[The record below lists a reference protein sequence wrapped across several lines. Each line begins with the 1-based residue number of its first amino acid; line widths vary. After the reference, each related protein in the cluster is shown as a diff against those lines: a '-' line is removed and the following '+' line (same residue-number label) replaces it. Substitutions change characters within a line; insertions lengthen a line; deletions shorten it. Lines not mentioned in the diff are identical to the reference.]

1 MDAIGYPL
9 FDGATYDPLLDERR
23 METQL
28 VRVAALMADAR
39 WRTLAEIVAST
50 GGSEAGVSAR
60 LRDLRKHRFGA
71 RSVER
76 RRRADPSAGVWEY
89 RVTHRH

>member
-1 MDAIGYPL
+1 MSGTAYPL
-9 FDGATYDPLLDERR
+9 FDGRTYDPLLDERR

-28 VRVAALMADAR
+28 LRVAALMADAR
-39 WRTLAEIVAST
+39 WRTLAEIVASV

-71 RSVER
+71 RNVER
-76 RRRADPSAGVWEY
+76 RRRGETCAGVWEY